1 MKILSLCL
9 RQGPIHKRCEEPVHR
24 VTAALRWGL
33 MAAVLPGSLPAE
45 STYAQDVVSVLSK
58 NCFVCHGPNV
68 KPPMGGLA
76 FSGADAL
83 KKGGKRGPAI
93 VPWKSAESLLFKAV
107 SRTGELKMPPAGPI
121 SPEEIEIIRKWID
134 AGGVW
139 PNKQAELHWA
149 FRPVVKPVVPTVKHP
164 EWVKNEIDAFIVA
177 GYEKKKLTSARVAD
191 RATLLRRVSYDLI
204 GLPPTREELAHFMG
218 DAGPNDYEKVVDR
231 LLDNEQHGAN
241 YARHWLDVLRYADVD
256 EHMPASSGIY
266 RWREWMIH
274 ALNRD
279 IPYDQF
285 VKMQLMGDLV
295 DDPAAMFAT
304 GFLARGAD
312 VEKDEKKSLAFAAVE
327 TATTAFLGATVG
339 CAKCHDHMFDPI
351 RQADYYGLKAI
362 FDPVVIEKKSLAGA
376 DQLALHK
383 MAVENYERRKKELE
397 KPLDEFLAPFKE
409 KLQGDRIRT
418 FPPDV
423 QEALKTPEEK
433 RTPAQKKMADDYAPI
448 VRIDPPKY
456 KEIMS
461 PAQIRIYDGLRSPL
475 QNLAE
480 PAEPES
486 FWTIREDEALAKQK
500 SFILDT
506 GEPDRPKDEVGRM
519 FHIGNDGFEVPSTPC
534 EGKRFTTG
542 ARQRFVEWMLNP
554 KNPLFARVLVN
565 RLWQWHFGAGLVKTP
580 SDFGALSEPPSHPE
594 LLDWLASRLVE
605 SGYSMKAINR
615 LIVTSRT
622 YQLASES
629 NASGESID
637 PENRLLWRMP
647 VRRMDA
653 EELRDSVL
661 WLAEKLD
668 LKLGGKSFTE
678 LPDQYYVGGRTVIGN
693 FNRETNRRAVYM
705 VRGYNSTAE
714 MMPNFFHVFDV
725 DNGKLPNPVRNRSIT
740 ALQALTLMNSPLVEE
755 ASRDFGRRL
764 MKLAEDDLP
773 KAVELGFEMALSRLP
788 TSVEKAA
795 VEKHLTN
802 CSGCSSPSQAAEK
815 LGWLLMNL
823 DEFLFVR

>member
-1 MKILSLCL
+1 MRRSQTLTSRILMKLISLSFPLAWAGECRRPVTRMTGL
-9 RQGPIHKRCEEPVHR
+9 RKWWLISISFVFSGQFSYG
-24 VTAALRWGL
+24 
-33 MAAVLPGSLPAE
+33 
-45 STYAQDVVSVLSK
+45 QDIVDVLSK

-76 FSGADAL
+76 FSGSDAL
-83 KKGGKRGPAI
+83 KKGGKRGPAV
-93 VPWKSAESLLFKAV
+93 VPWKSTESLLFKAV
-107 SRTGELKMPPAGPI
+107 TRTGELKMPPAGPI
-121 SPEEIEIIRKWID
+121 TSEEIDVIRKWID
-134 AGGVW
+134 AGAVW
-139 PNKQAELHWA
+139 PNKKAELHWA
-149 FRPVVKPVVPTVKHP
+149 YRPVVKPPVPQVKHP
-164 EWVKNEIDAFIVA
+164 EWVTNEIDAFIVA
-177 GYEKKKLTSARVAD
+177 AYEKKNLTPAPLAN

-204 GLPPTREELAHFMG
+204 GLPPTPQELALFVS
-218 DAGPNDYEKVVDR
+218 DSGPNDYPSVVDQ
-231 LLDNEQHGAN
+231 LLANEQYGVN

-266 RWREWMIH
+266 RWREWIIH
-274 ALNRD
+274 SLNRD

-285 VKMQLMGDLV
+285 VKMQLMGDLM

-304 GFLARGAD
+304 GFLARGAE

-362 FDPVVIEKKSLAGA
+362 FDPVVIEKKMLASA

-383 MAVENYERRKKELE
+383 MAVANYERRKKELE
-397 KPLDEFLAPFKE
+397 KPLDEFLTPFKE

-423 QEALKTPEEK
+423 QDALKTPEDK
-433 RTPAQKKMADDYAPI
+433 RTTAQKKLADDYAPI

-461 PAQIRIYDGLRSPL
+461 PEQIRVYDGLRSPL
-475 QNLAE
+475 QNLVE

-486 FWTIREDEALAKQK
+486 FWTVREDQEFAKQK

-519 FHIGNDGFEVPSTPC
+519 FHIASDGFEVPATPC
-534 EGKRFTTG
+534 EGKHFTTG
-542 ARQRFVEWMLNP
+542 ARQRFVEWMLDP

-565 RLWQWHFGAGLVKTP
+565 RLWQWHFGVGLVKTP

-629 NASGESID
+629 TPAGESID
-637 PENRLLWRMP
+637 PEKRMLWRMP

-661 WLAEKLD
+661 WLAGKLD
-668 LKLGGKSFTE
+668 LKLGGKSFSD
-678 LPDQYYVGGRTVIGN
+678 LPDQYFVGSRVVIGN
-693 FNRETNRRAVYM
+693 LSRDTNRRAVYM

-714 MMPNFFHVFDV
+714 MMPHFVHVFDV

-755 ASRDFGRRL
+755 AAKAFGRRL
-764 MKLAEDDLP
+764 MKETDDDLA
-773 KAVELGFEMALSRLP
+773 KAVELGFKMALSRTP
-788 TSVEKAA
+788 SPAEAEGITR
-795 VEKHLTN
+795 HLKS
-802 CSGCSSPSQAAEK
+802 CGGCDGASQGAEK
-815 LGWLLMNL
+815 L
-823 DEFLFVR
+823 

>member
-1 MKILSLCL
+1 MKLFSLSFHEQMIAKHRKRRASKVPLGVCRWL
-9 RQGPIHKRCEEPVHR
+9 MLLLFPVLFPI
-24 VTAALRWGL
+24 
-33 MAAVLPGSLPAE
+33 E
-45 STYAQDVVSVLSK
+45 SSGQDVVDVLSK

-76 FSGADAL
+76 FSGSDAL

-107 SRTGELKMPPAGPI
+107 ARTGELKMPPAGPI
-121 SPEEIEIIRKWID
+121 SAAEVEVIRKWID

-139 PNKQAELHWA
+139 PKKQAELHWA
-149 FRPVVKPVVPTVKHP
+149 YRPVVKPAIPTVKHR
-164 EWVKNEIDAFIVA
+164 EWIKNEIDAFVVA
-177 GYEKKKLTSARVAD
+177 GYEKKNLMPAPLAD

-204 GLPPTREELAHFMG
+204 GLPPTPQELALFVG
-218 DAGPNDYEKVVDR
+218 DSGPSDYEKVVDR
-231 LLDNEQHGAN
+231 LLASEQHGVN
-241 YARHWLDVLRYADVD
+241 YTRHWLDVLRYADVD

-274 ALNRD
+274 SLNRD
-279 IPYDQF
+279 LSYDQF
-285 VKMQLMGDLV
+285 VKMQLMGDLM

-304 GFLARGAD
+304 GFLARGAE
-312 VEKDEKKSLAFAAVE
+312 VEKDEKRSLAFGAVE

-362 FDPVVIEKKSLAGA
+362 FDPLVIEKRTLAGP
-376 DQLALHK
+376 DQMALHA
-383 MAVENYERRKKELE
+383 MAVENYQRRKKELE

-418 FPPDV
+418 FPPQV
-423 QEALKTPEEK
+423 QEALKTPEDK
-433 RTPAQKKMADDYAPI
+433 RTPEQKKLADDYAPI
-448 VRIDPPKY
+448 IRIDPPKY
-456 KEIMS
+456 KEVMT
-461 PAQIRIYDGLRSPL
+461 PEQIRIYDGLRTPL
-475 QNLAE
+475 QDLVE
-480 PAEPES
+480 PAEPEN
-486 FWTIREDEALAKQK
+486 FWTVREDEQLAKQK

-519 FHIGNDGFEVPSTPC
+519 FHIGQDGFEVPPTPC

-542 ARQRFVEWMLNP
+542 ARQRFVEWMIHP
-554 KNPLFARVLVN
+554 KNPLFTRVLVN
-565 RLWQWHFGAGLVKTP
+565 RLWQWHFGVGLVKTS

-605 SGYSMKAINR
+605 TGYSMKAMNR

-629 NASGESID
+629 NTQNEAID
-637 PENRLLWRMP
+637 PENRMLSRMP

-653 EELRDSVL
+653 EEIRDSVL
-661 WLAEKLD
+661 WLAGKLD

-693 FNRETNRRAVYM
+693 LNRETNRRAAYM

-755 ASRDFGRRL
+755 AAKEFGLRL
-764 MKLAEDDLP
+764 MKETHGDLER
-773 KAVELGFEMALSRLP
+773 AVNLGFKMALSREPDTAEAEGVL
-788 TSVEKAA
+788 
-795 VEKHLTN
+795 KHLKS
-802 CSGCSSPSQAAEK
+802 CSGCDGPSQGAEK
-815 LGWLLMNL
+815 LGWLLMNM

>member
-1 MKILSLCL
+1 MTTFLFSFLQLAKHCVKAIC
-9 RQGPIHKRCEEPVHR
+9 RAP
-24 VTAALRWGL
+24 AAVRLWHVAVL
-33 MAAVLPGSLPAE
+33 LLAVLPTRTASG
-45 STYAQDVVSVLSK
+45 QDIVDVLSK

-76 FSGADAL
+76 FSGSDAL
-83 KKGGKRGPAI
+83 KKGGKRGPAV

-107 SRTGELKMPPAGPI
+107 SRTGELKMPPAEPLSG
-121 SPEEIEIIRKWID
+121 EEVEIIRKWID
-134 AGGVW
+134 AGAIW

-149 FRPVVKPVVPTVKHP
+149 YQPVVKPAVPTVKHR
-164 EWVKNEIDAFIVA
+164 EWVANEVDAFIVA
-177 GYEKKKLTSARVAD
+177 GYEKKNLTPAPLAN
-191 RATLLRRVSYDLI
+191 RATLLRRISYDLI
-204 GLPPTREELAHFMG
+204 GLPPTPEELALFVG
-218 DAGPNDYEKVVDR
+218 DSAPKDYEKVVDR
-231 LLDNEQHGAN
+231 LLASEQHGVN

-256 EHMPASSGIY
+256 EGMPASSGIY
-266 RWREWMIH
+266 RWREWIIH
-274 ALNRD
+274 SLNKD
-279 IPYDQF
+279 IGYDQF
-285 VKMQLMGDLV
+285 VKMQLMGDLM

-312 VEKDEKKSLAFAAVE
+312 AEKDEKRSLAFAAVE

-362 FDPVVIEKKSLAGA
+362 FDPVVIVKKTLAGP
-376 DQLALHK
+376 DQSALHA
-383 MAVENYERRKKELE
+383 MAVENYARRKKELE

-409 KLQGDRIRT
+409 KLQGERIRT
-418 FPPDV
+418 FPTPV
-423 QEALKTPEEK
+423 QEALNTPEDK
-433 RTPAQKKMADDYAPI
+433 RTPEQKKLADDYAPI
-448 VRIDPPKY
+448 IRIDPPKY
-456 KEIMS
+456 KEAMT
-461 PAQIRIYDGLRSPL
+461 PEQIRIYDGLRAPL
-475 QNLAE
+475 LALAE
-480 PAEPES
+480 PAEPEN
-486 FWTIREDEALAKQK
+486 FWTVREDEQLAKQK

-519 FHIGNDGFEVPSTPC
+519 FHIGKDGFEVPPTPC
-534 EGKRFTTG
+534 EAKHFTTG
-542 ARQRFVEWMLNP
+542 ARQRFVEWMIRP
-554 KNPLFARVLVN
+554 QNPLFARVLVN
-565 RLWQWHFGAGLVKTP
+565 RLWQWHFGVGLVKTP
-580 SDFGALSEPPSHPE
+580 SDFGALSEAPSHPE

-629 NASGESID
+629 NAAGESID
-637 PENRLLWRMP
+637 PDNRMLWHAP

-653 EELRDSVL
+653 EEIRDSVL
-661 WLAEKLD
+661 FLAGKLD

-678 LPDQYYVGGRTVIGN
+678 LPDQYFVGGRTVIGN
-693 FNRETNRRAVYM
+693 LSRETNRRAAYM

-725 DNGKLPNPVRNRSIT
+725 DNGKLPSPVRNRSIT

-755 ASRDFGRRL
+755 AAKDFGRGL
-764 MKLAEDDLP
+764 MKEANQDLGH
-773 KAVELGFEMALSRLP
+773 AIELGFKMALSRAP
-788 TSVEKAA
+788 TA
-795 VEKHLTN
+795 VEKENIGRHLQN
-802 CSGCSSPSQAAEK
+802 CSGCDVASHGAEK

>member
-1 MKILSLCL
+1 MTGIGKWWLISLLYVLSG
-9 RQGPIHKRCEEPVHR
+9 QFFYG
-24 VTAALRWGL
+24 
-33 MAAVLPGSLPAE
+33 
-45 STYAQDVVSVLSK
+45 QDIVDVLSK

-76 FSGADAL
+76 FAGSEAL
-83 KKGGKRGPAI
+83 KKGGKRGPAV

-121 SPEEIEIIRKWID
+121 TSEEIEVIRKWID
-134 AGGVW
+134 AGAVW
-139 PNKQAELHWA
+139 PNKKTELHWA
-149 FRPVVKPVVPTVKHP
+149 YRPVMKPPIPQVRHP
-164 EWVKNEIDAFIVA
+164 EWVTNEIDAFIVA
-177 GYEKKKLTSARVAD
+177 GYEKKNLTPTPLAN

-204 GLPPTREELAHFMG
+204 GLPPTPQELALFG
-218 DAGPNDYEKVVDR
+218 SDSGPNDYPNVVDR
-231 LLDNEQHGAN
+231 LLANEQHGVN
-241 YARHWLDVLRYADVD
+241 YTRHWLDVLRYADVD

-274 ALNRD
+274 SLNRD

-285 VKMQLMGDLV
+285 VKMQLMGDLM
-295 DDPAAMFAT
+295 DDPAAVFAT
-304 GFLARGAD
+304 GFLARGAE
-312 VEKDEKKSLAFAAVE
+312 VEKDEKRSLAFAAVE

-362 FDPVVIEKKSLAGA
+362 FDPVVIEKKTLAST
-376 DQLALHK
+376 DQLALYK
-383 MAVENYERRKKELE
+383 MARDNYERRKKELE
-397 KPLDEFLAPFKE
+397 KPLDEFLTPFKE

-418 FPPDV
+418 FPLDV
-423 QEALKTPEEK
+423 QEALKTPEDK
-433 RTPAQKKMADDYAPI
+433 RTPAQKKLADDYAPI

-461 PAQIRIYDGLRSPL
+461 PEQIRIYDGLRSPL

-486 FWTIREDEALAKQK
+486 FWTVREDPELAKQK

-506 GEPDRPKDEVGRM
+506 GEPDRPRDEVGRM
-519 FHIGNDGFEVPSTPC
+519 FHIGSDGFEVPVTPC
-534 EGKRFTTG
+534 EGKPFTTG

-565 RLWQWHFGAGLVKTP
+565 RLWQWHFGVGLVKTP

-594 LLDWLASRLVE
+594 LLDWLASRLVGC
-605 SGYSMKAINR
+605 GYSMKAINR

-622 YQLASES
+622 YQLSSDS
-629 NASGESID
+629 NATGESID
-637 PENRLLWRMP
+637 PENRMLWRMP

-661 WLAEKLD
+661 WMAGKLD
-668 LKLGGKSFTE
+668 LKLGGKSFTD
-678 LPDQYYVGGRTVIGN
+678 LQDQYFVGSRVVIGN
-693 FNRETNRRAVYM
+693 LNRDVNRRTIYM

-725 DNGKLPNPVRNRSIT
+725 DNGKLPNPVRNHSIT

-755 ASRDFGRRL
+755 AAKDFGRRV
-764 MKLAEDDLP
+764 MKESEGNLE
-773 KAVELGFEMALSRLP
+773 KAVELGFKMALSRIP
-788 TSVEKAA
+788 TPAEA
-795 VEKHLTN
+795 EGITKHLKSCN
-802 CSGCSSPSQAAEK
+802 GCDPGSQGAEK